1 MLVEASVI
9 VGLESHLHSFALFI
23 LLFDFISAH
32 SGGDVAL
39 VQEREQTAT
48 FIFAGAK
55 VDIISLFPKQF
66 RNFLQKVFHN

>member
-9 VGLESHLHSFALFI
+9 VGLKSHLHSFALFI
-23 LLFDFISAH
+23 LLFNFISAN
-32 SGGDVAL
+32 SGGRITL
-39 VQEREQTAT
+39 VQESWGTAT

>member
-39 VQEREQTAT
+39 VQERE
-48 FIFAGAK
+48 
-55 VDIISLFPKQF
+55 
-66 RNFLQKVFHN
+66 